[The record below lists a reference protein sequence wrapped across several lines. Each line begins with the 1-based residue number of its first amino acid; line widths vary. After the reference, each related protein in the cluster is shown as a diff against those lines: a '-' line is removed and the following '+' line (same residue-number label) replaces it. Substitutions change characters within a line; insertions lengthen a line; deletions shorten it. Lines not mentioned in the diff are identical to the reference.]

1 MVRVGSERFAI
12 PLTSISESFE
22 IFEDTLQTIE
32 GRLIVDL
39 RGEMLPILYIGDV
52 FDVSHDEGGGNYVVV
67 VGFGERKMGFLVD
80 ELFGQHEIVIKTM
93 GEYFAGL
100 KGFAGATEIG
110 KHEIVLVVDVE
121 AIIENSLVKRK
132 ERSHV

>member
-1 MVRVGSERFAI
+1 MVRVGTERFAI
-12 PLTSISESFE
+12 PLSSISESFE
-22 IFEDTLQTIE
+22 VEDDMLQTIE
-32 GRLIVDL
+32 GRHIVNL
-39 RGEMLPILYIGDV
+39 RGEMVPVVYVGEMFEIK
-52 FDVSHDEGGGNYVVV
+52 HDEDGGHYAVV
-67 VGFGERKMGFLVD
+67 VGYGERKMGFLVD

-93 GEYFAGL
+93 GEYFHGL

-121 AIIENSLVKRK
+121 GVIESALVKRK